1 MTIPNT
7 PGGSA
12 PSSMN
17 LRGAVDLSALKARA
31 QSAKAPAAQGG
42 PGASNP
48 GASNPGTGGAP
59 AGGSPYI
66 VDVTEQVFPQLVQ
79 LSAQVP
85 VIVALGAS
93 WSDQSSQVISV
104 LEAVAVEQAG
114 RVLLARVD
122 FETQPGIA
130 QAFQAQG
137 VPTVVGVLKGQPVP
151 LFEGVLPE
159 PQIRTY
165 VDELLKVAQANG
177 VSGSLNDA
185 PGADAGA
192 GEPLEEPLP
201 PLHQEA
207 FDAIEAGDYAA
218 AAAAYRQALAEQPAD
233 ADAKAGL
240 AQVKLMQRLQD
251 ADATALRTAAA
262 EAPDSVE
269 AQLAV
274 ADLDLSGGHVE
285 DAFARLT
292 SFIAR
297 SAGEDRET
305 VRVRL
310 LELFDIVGP
319 TDPRVNKARSALA
332 RALF

>member
-1 MTIPNT
+1 MTTPNI

-31 QSAKAPAAQGG
+31 QSGSAPGSTQGG
-42 PGASNP
+42 PATG
-48 GASNPGTGGAP
+48 GTGRAGA
-59 AGGSPYI
+59 AESGSAYI

-93 WSDQSSQVISV
+93 WSDQSSQVLTV
-104 LEAVAVEQAG
+104 LEAIAVEQAG

-122 FETQPGIA
+122 FDSQPGIA

-137 VPTVVGVLKGQPVP
+137 VPTVVGILKGQPVP
-151 LFEGVLPE
+151 LFEGLLAE

-185 PGADAGA
+185 PAGDPAAA
-192 GEPLEEPLP
+192 GEPAEEPLP

-218 AAAAYRQALAEQPAD
+218 AAAAYRKALAEQPAD

-240 AQVKLMQRLQD
+240 AQVQLMQRLQD
-251 ADATALRTAAA
+251 ADANALRTAAA
-262 EAPDSVE
+262 EAPDSLQ

-274 ADLDLSGGHVE
+274 ADLDLAGGHVE

-292 SFIAR
+292 TFIAR
-297 SAGEDRET
+297 SAGEDREAA
-305 VRVRL
+305 RVRL
-310 LELFDIVGP
+310 LELFDIIGP